1 MEASSSSVAA
11 AEGFVVMDDRKN
23 TTESYHFLAHGDTW
37 IDVIYT
43 NEASTIDRIIL
54 ELEGL
59 LEKEQR
65 KFVGLDLEY
74 DRDHKKCGVM
84 QIDRKSVV

>member
-1 MEASSSSVAA
+1 
-11 AEGFVVMDDRKN
+11 MDDGEN
-23 TTESYHFLAHGDTW
+23 TTDTYRFLAHGETW
-37 IDVIYT
+37 IDVVYT
-43 NEASTIDRIIL
+43 NEASTIDRVIL

-74 DRDHKKCGVM
+74 DRDRKKCAVM
-84 QIDRKSVV
+84 QIALKNKVLLFHKIRF